1 MKEENCTCTDECLG
15 YLTKTC
21 KRIEEEPKQDKIMER
36 FIANAKQEET
46 LEEFIKSYVNK
57 IDRSEDGLVE
67 QCLKDAIKW
76 QQERSYSE
84 EDMLNFAEWCDD
96 NYFRIGTTSF
106 WAESLFDEKAIA
118 YKTEELLEIYRKTL

>member
-1 MKEENCTCTDECLG
+1 MKEDIKCYCGHTTYCDCSPLE
-15 YLTKTC
+15 K
-21 KRIEEEPKQDKIMER
+21 PKQK
-36 FIANAKQEET
+36 T
-46 LEEFIKSYVNK
+46 LEEVAERMYREYPTNPIDKPEWNYNRDINCFRKRKAFIN
-57 IDRSEDGLVE
+57 G
-67 QCLKDAIKW
+67 AKW

-106 WAESLFDEKAIA
+106 WAKSLFDEKAIA